1 MVKIDSNIEMLNY
14 IYQNAQMGQNTL
26 NQLLKIS
33 KDEKFNKLLGSQF
46 DEYKK
51 IFDKSEQLIKKE
63 GEQLKDISARKKI
76 TVYIMINIETL
87 KDKTPSHISEMLI
100 QGSTMGI
107 IDITKKIKEY
117 KNADKDVIALAR
129 ELLEFEQQNVEEC
142 KKFL

>member
-1 MVKIDSNIEMLNY
+1 MDANIEMLNF

-33 KDEKFNKLLGSQF
+33 EDNKFNKLLGSQF

-51 IFDKSEQLIKKE
+51 IFDKSEQILNRLGKE
-63 GEQLKDISARKKI
+63 AKDISARQKI
-76 TVYIMINIETL
+76 TVYIMINFEML
-87 KDKTPSHISEMLI
+87 KDKSPSHISQMLI

-117 KNADKDVIALAR
+117 MSADKDVIN
-129 ELLEFEQQNVEEC
+129 FS
-142 KKFL
+142 

>member
-1 MVKIDSNIEMLNY
+1 MNANVEMLNF
-14 IYQNAQMGQNTL
+14 IYQNAQIGQNTL

-51 IFDKSEQLIKKE
+51 IFDESEQKLNALGNE
-63 GEQLKDISARKKI
+63 AKDIRTSQKV

-87 KDKTPSHISEMLI
+87 RDKSPSHISDMLI

-107 IDITKKIKEY
+107 IDITKNLKEY
-117 KNADKDVIALAR
+117 KEADKDILSLG
-129 ELLEFEQQNVEEC
+129 EKLLEFEQQNIEEC

>member
-1 MVKIDSNIEMLNY
+1 MNENIEMLNF

-33 KDEKFNKLLGSQF
+33 EDEKFNKLLGSQF

-51 IFDKSEQLIKKE
+51 IFDESEQIINRLGKE
-63 GEQLKDISARKKI
+63 AKDISARKKI
-76 TVYIMINIETL
+76 TAYIMINFETL
-87 KDKTPSHISEMLI
+87 KDKSPSHIAQMLI

-117 KNADKDVIALAR
+117 TNADKDVIKLAKK
-129 ELLEFEQQNVEEC
+129 LLEFEQQNVEEC
-142 KKFL
+142 KRFL

>member
-1 MVKIDSNIEMLNY
+1 MNANVEMLNF

-33 KDEKFNKLLGSQF
+33 EDEKFNKLLGSQF

-51 IFDKSEQLIKKE
+51 IFDESEQKLNALGKE
-63 GEQLKDISARKKI
+63 AKDIRSSQKVM
-76 TVYIMINIETL
+76 VYIMINIETL
-87 KDKTPSHISEMLI
+87 RDKSPSHICEMLI

-107 IDITKKIKEY
+107 IDITKNLKEY
-117 KNADKDVIALAR
+117 KDANKDILSLGQ
-129 ELLEFEQQNVEEC
+129 ELLEFEQQNIEEC